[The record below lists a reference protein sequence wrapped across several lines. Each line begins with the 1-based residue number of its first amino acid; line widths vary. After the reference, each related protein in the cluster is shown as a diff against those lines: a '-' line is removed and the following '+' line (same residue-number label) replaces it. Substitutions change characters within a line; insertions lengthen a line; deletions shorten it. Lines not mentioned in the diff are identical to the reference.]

1 MQTIEADGLQ
11 TLENWWWILC
21 GGKSDHEF
29 RFRSNLSDF
38 WGWWT
43 LAFHKHAKQLDLY
56 VRRIE
61 AQDGFCVVASGSKEE
76 LLDLGSWGHGATN
89 WNTSLCVSAVRFQQ
103 TVHVGIICCC
113 LPVVFHKLCSDFCE
127 TKGAFSSW
135 PDETTPFPVCWG
147 RDCWHPCGTSAAGR
161 SAICYLLCS
170 WWCCDVFFLVC
181 PACVWDI
188 KGTFE
193 TLVWFAGLQFRL
205 LLRDWLFLRPCRDSL
220 QPRSEACLCI
230 YLFKRFCLRRDK
242 HRRCWVTN
250 KQEHAMSFLQWAVSK
265 SRVTGMCSLRKM
277 MRSREC
283 CIPRLFRNMAMGCYG
298 L

>member
-1 MQTIEADGLQ
+1 MRSIRQTIEADGLQ

-21 GGKSDHEF
+21 GGKSDHEL

-89 WNTSLCVSAVRFQQ
+89 WNTSLCVCAVRFQQ
-103 TVHVGIICCC
+103 TVHVGVICCC
-113 LPVVFHKLCSDFCE
+113 LPVVFHKLCSDLCE

-161 SAICYLLCS
+161 SAICYLLCR
-170 WWCCDVFFLVC
+170 WCCCDVFFLVC

-205 LLRDWLFLRPCRDSL
+205 LLRDCFWDHAVIRCNLGVRHVCAFTCSRDSAWEETSTGGAGW
-220 QPRSEACLCI
+220 QTSKNMPWVSCSELSANPVWQAC
-230 YLFKRFCLRRDK
+230 
-242 HRRCWVTN
+242 
-250 KQEHAMSFLQWAVSK
+250 AA
-265 SRVTGMCSLRKM
+265 
-277 MRSREC
+277 
-283 CIPRLFRNMAMGCYG
+283 
-298 L
+298 